1 MSMDVAVARNVSS
14 GAGTPSAGG
23 VFPVDGVFVE
33 VREGAAW
40 TAGWL
45 VADRTEVAAWTAGW
59 LVADR
64 TEVAA
69 LSVARAADSAVER
82 WVSVAL
88 VPVSPDAPPWFGRVR
103 PDQVMVASLQRPVP
117 VWWDRVAGPLVQ
129 VLAERRQTRA
139 LREQLTTTQ
148 TGHMEWIES
157 LASDAREWADD
168 NSLCG
173 QFDRFMEEHGLQG
186 RSRDFTVDVSVSL
199 SLSVSLTIS
208 ATGESDAEERVD
220 RYDVEEAVRSR
231 FGSSEEFTIDNFTVE
246 SASED

>member
-1 MSMDVAVARNVSS
+1 MSMDVAVAGNMSS
-14 GAGTPSAGG
+14 GAPSTGG

-45 VADRTEVAAWTAGW
+45 VADP
-59 LVADR
+59 

-69 LSVARAADSAVER
+69 LSVTRAADAAVER

-103 PDQVMVASLQRPVP
+103 PDQVVVASLQRPLP

-139 LREQLTTTQ
+139 LREELTTTQ
-148 TGHMEWIES
+148 TGHMKWIES

-173 QFDRFMEEHGLQG
+173 QFDRFMEEHGLAG

-199 SLSVSLTIS
+199 SLSVTLTIS

-220 RYDVEEAVRSR
+220 KYDVEEALRSR
-231 FGSSEEFTIDNFTVE
+231 FGSCEEFTIDDFTVE

>member
-1 MSMDVAVARNVSS
+1 MSVDVAVAGNVSS
-14 GAGTPSAGG
+14 GAGAPSAGG

-45 VADRTEVAAWTAGW
+45 VADRA
-59 LVADR
+59 
-64 TEVAA
+64 EVAA
-69 LSVARAADSAVER
+69 LSAAGAADVGVER
-82 WVSVAL
+82 WVSVVL

-103 PDQVMVASLQRPVP
+103 PDQVVIASLQRPLP
-117 VWWDRVAGPLVQ
+117 VWWDRVAGPLAQ

-148 TGHMEWIES
+148 TGHREWIES
-157 LASDAREWADD
+157 LASDARQWADD

-173 QFDRFMEEHGLQG
+173 QFDRFMEEHGLAG
-186 RSRDFTVDVSVSL
+186 RSRDFTVDVSVSV

-208 ATGESDAEERVD
+208 ATGESDAEDRVD
-220 RYDVEEAVRSR
+220 RYDVEEALRSR
-231 FGSSEEFTIDNFTVE
+231 FGSYEEFTIDDFTVE

>member
-1 MSMDVAVARNVSS
+1 MSVDIAVAGNVTS
-14 GAGTPSAGG
+14 GAGAVAPAGG

-33 VREGAAW
+33 IREGG
-40 TAGWL
+40 GWM
-45 VADRTEVAAWTAGW
+45 AGW

-69 LSVARAADSAVER
+69 LSAARAADAAVER

-88 VPVSPDAPPWFGRVR
+88 VPMLPDAPPWCGRVR
-103 PDQVMVASLQRPVP
+103 SDQVVVAPLQRPVP
-117 VWWDRVAGPLVQ
+117 VWWDRVAGPLAQ
-129 VLAERRQTRA
+129 VLAERRETRA

-148 TGHMEWIES
+148 TGHTEWIES

-186 RSRDFTVDVSVSL
+186 RYRDFTVDVSVSITL
-199 SLSVSLTIS
+199 PVTLTIS
-208 ATGESDAEERVD
+208 ASGESNAEDKVD
-220 RYDVEEAVRSR
+220 RYDVEEALRHR
-231 FGSSEEFTIDNFTVE
+231 FSEHEDFTVDDFTVQNVT
-246 SASED
+246 ED